1 MYKYLYYKEKF
12 MKKLL
17 ITVFVVMAMVCML
30 AVSVSA
36 AAPLPQKPDIGVNFG
51 TVSTID
57 GFTAPS
63 ELFVNTDERV
73 LLDLGEGNY
82 VTYPTYYVTKNSTTF
97 DFDFSKLNEKLGTEY
112 SKKNV
117 VMVEIPD
124 GITTISNSYFAGT
137 GNFPLCVSVQF
148 PGSVTSYGSSLF
160 ASYNSVIKVVE
171 FLDGKDPVTMGDG
184 MFGSQHNGGTS
195 SLEYVKFPNNLVSIG
210 NNTFGKSWQ
219 NKTIILGENLKSIG
233 TGFFGE
239 ATPDDKDTFIYAPA
253 GFFENA
259 TMFSN
264 FFGGYDQ
271 WHNNLL
277 KITIFFTGSKADA
290 EAFVAKG
297 LAVQSGYVWSN
308 AKYVSAKD
316 FVYDTD
322 RATARNSISIVYDY
336 NACDAFYNGVHD
348 IKVEGENKCCGVCAN
363 CGITEMLENPTHT
376 YEWIFNDGK
385 GVSFMST
392 ITAESACKFCKT
404 ENPDEEAV
412 AIEAILSSKGI
423 SYDENDGTGVYE
435 EIKVNKEALLAYVAI
450 TGQEFDYG
458 IFAAVATED
467 KGTPLTI
474 GEGGKIVADDKTVF
488 ATFADTDYMYLK
500 IKVTGLD
507 NGSSI
512 FCGAYL
518 QIGDN
523 LVYVSNKEEGAT
535 VNKFTAVLPE
545 TQA

>member
-1 MYKYLYYKEKF
+1 

-17 ITVFVVMAMVCML
+17 ITIFVVMAMVCML

-73 LLDLGEGNY
+73 LLDNGDGNY

-112 SKKNV
+112 GKANV
-117 VMVEIPD
+117 VMLEIPD

-219 NKTIILGENLKSIG
+219 NKTIILGANLKSIG
-233 TGFFGE
+233 TGFFSE
-239 ATPDDKDTFIYAPA
+239 ATPDDKDTFLYAPA

-271 WHNNLL
+271 YHSNLL
-277 KITIFFTGSKADA
+277 KITIFFTGSEEDA
-290 EAFVAKG
+290 KAFVAKG
-297 LAVQSGYVWSN
+297 LEVQSGYVWSN

-316 FVYDTD
+316 FAYDTD
-322 RATARNSISIVYDY
+322 RATARNSVAIVYDY

-363 CGITEMLENPTHT
+363 CGLTEMLENPTHT
-376 YEWIFNDGK
+376 YEWIFNGGK
-385 GVSFMST
+385 DISYTVAFK
-392 ITAESACKFCKT
+392 AESKCKFCAT
-404 ENPDEEAV
+404 ANPDEEIV
-412 AIEAILSSKGI
+412 EIGAILYSNGI
-423 SYDENDGTGVYE
+423 SIDETDYTGVYE
-435 EIKVNKEALLAYVAI
+435 QIKVDKTALEAYSTLS
-450 TGQEFDYG
+450 GKQFDYG
-458 IFAAVATED
+458 IFALVAGEAQTSAPITKGENGKGVAVD
-467 KGTPLTI
+467 QN
-474 GEGGKIVADDKTVF
+474 TVF
-488 ATFADTDYMYLK
+488 ASFTGTEYTYLRIK
-500 IKVTGLD
+500 ITGIP
-507 NGSSI
+507 NGGSI

-518 QIGDN
+518 VIGDDI
-523 LVYVSNKEEGAT
+523 VYVSNKQEGEE
-535 VNKFTAVLPE
+535 VNKYTMVTE
-545 TQA
+545 QA